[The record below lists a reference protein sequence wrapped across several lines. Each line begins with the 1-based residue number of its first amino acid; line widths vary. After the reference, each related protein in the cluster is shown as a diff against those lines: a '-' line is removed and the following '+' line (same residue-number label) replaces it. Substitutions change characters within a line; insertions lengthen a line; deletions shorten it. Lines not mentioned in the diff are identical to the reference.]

1 MKTNNHNAKQAQPK
15 TAKSKPSREVT
26 KIKPKRV
33 KNKPT
38 AKAASAAKSTGL
50 KTNAANKSSDVE
62 VIKIA
67 KSGLHER
74 NAHRGRY
81 DFKKLITAEPQL
93 KSFVIKNPKG
103 EDSINFS
110 DPKAVKMLNKALLAA
125 HYDIEYWDIPDTYLC
140 PPIPGR
146 ADYVHRVAELLD
158 SEVKGKYAHHK
169 VRALDVGVGA
179 NCIYPI
185 VGVTQY
191 GWHYT
196 GSDVD
201 ATSIESARAITERNA
216 SLNGKIELVQQTS
229 ESNIYRGII
238 QPNDR
243 YDITSCNPPFHRSAE
258 EAAMGSQRKLDN
270 LKANQRKKGVK
281 VQANQAKTPQVKAN
295 KPALN
300 FGGQNAELWCEG
312 GEVAFI
318 RKMANESQ
326 AFSAQV
332 LWFTTLISK
341 KDNVRPMRKQLE
353 KLGVKAIRIVEMSQ
367 GQKVSRFI
375 AWSYMDKSQRKAWI
389 ELK

>member
-1 MKTNNHNAKQAQPK
+1 MKNNSHNAKQAPSK
-15 TAKSKPSREVT
+15 AAKLKHDNDVN
-26 KIKPKRV
+26 KAKPKCV
-33 KNKPT
+33 KK
-38 AKAASAAKSTGL
+38 KAAVKAKLSAEK
-50 KTNAANKSSDVE
+50 SDVDF
-62 VIKIA
+62 IKIA
-67 KSGLHER
+67 KSGLHES

-81 DFKKLITAEPQL
+81 DFKKLIASEPAL
-93 KSFVIKNPKG
+93 ASFVIKNPKG

-110 DPKAVKMLNKALLAA
+110 DPNAVKMLNKALLAA
-125 HYDIEYWDIPDTYLC
+125 YYDIDFWDIPEHYLC

-146 ADYVHRVAELLD
+146 ADYIHRVAELLD
-158 SEVKGKYAHHK
+158 GEVKGKYRHQN

-201 ATSIESARAITERNA
+201 PKSIESATDIVERNVA
-216 SLNGKIELVQQTS
+216 LNGKIELVQQMS
-229 ESNIYRGII
+229 ESHIYRGVI

-243 YDITSCNPPFHRSAE
+243 FEVTTCNPPFHRSAE
-258 EAAMGSQRKLDN
+258 DAAMGSQRKLDN

-281 VQANQAKTPQVKAN
+281 PQNSPVKQG
-295 KPALN
+295 KPTLN

-312 GEVAFI
+312 GEAAFI
-318 RKMANESQ
+318 RRMANESQ
-326 AFSAQV
+326 AFSSQV

-353 KLGVKAIRIVEMSQ
+353 KLGVKAIRVVEMSQ
-367 GQKVSRFI
+367 GQKISRFM
-375 AWSYMDKSQRKAWI
+375 AWSFMDKRQRKTWI

>member
-1 MKTNNHNAKQAQPK
+1 MKNNSHNAKQAPSKAAKPK
-15 TAKSKPSREVT
+15 YDNDVNKA
-26 KIKPKRV
+26 KPKRV
-33 KNKPT
+33 KKKT
-38 AKAASAAKSTGL
+38 AVKAKLSAEK
-50 KTNAANKSSDVE
+50 SDVDF
-62 VIKIA
+62 IKIA
-67 KSGLHER
+67 KSGLHES

-81 DFKKLITAEPQL
+81 DFKKLIASEPSL
-93 KSFVIKNPKG
+93 ASFVIKNPKG

-110 DPKAVKMLNKALLAA
+110 DPNAVKILNKALLTAY
-125 HYDIEYWDIPDTYLC
+125 YDIDFWDIPEHYLC

-146 ADYVHRVAELLD
+146 ADYIHRVAELLD
-158 SEVKGKYAHHK
+158 GEVKGKYRHQN

-201 ATSIESARAITERNA
+201 TKSIESATDIVERNVA
-216 SLNGKIELVQQTS
+216 LNGKIELVQQMT
-229 ESNIYRGII
+229 ESHIYRGVI

-243 YDITSCNPPFHRSAE
+243 FEVTTCNPPFHRSAE
-258 EAAMGSQRKLDN
+258 DAAMGSQRKLDN

-281 VQANQAKTPQVKAN
+281 QQNSPVKQG
-295 KPALN
+295 KPTLN

-312 GEVAFI
+312 GEAAFI
-318 RKMANESQ
+318 RRMANESQ
-326 AFSAQV
+326 AFSSQV

-353 KLGVKAIRIVEMSQ
+353 KLGVKAIRVVEMSQ
-367 GQKVSRFI
+367 GQKNSRFM
-375 AWSYMDKSQRKAWI
+375 AWSFMDKQQRKTWI

>member
-1 MKTNNHNAKQAQPK
+1 MKNNNRGVKQHTPKAAKAKQGKKASQAP
-15 TAKSKPSREVT
+15 ANVKSPLEKSEV
-26 KIKPKRV
+26 
-33 KNKPT
+33 
-38 AKAASAAKSTGL
+38 
-50 KTNAANKSSDVE
+50 D

-81 DFKKLITAEPQL
+81 DFKKLIASEPNL
-93 KSFVIKNPKG
+93 KPFVIKNPRG

-110 DPKAVKMLNKALLAA
+110 DPNAVKMLNKALLAA
-125 HYDIEYWDIPDTYLC
+125 YYNIEFWDIPEGYLC

-146 ADYVHRVAELLD
+146 ADYIHRVAELLD
-158 SEVKGKYAHHK
+158 GEVKGKYPHHK

-191 GWHYT
+191 SWHYM

-201 ATSIESARAITERNA
+201 PKSIESAQAIVERNA

-229 ESNIYRGII
+229 ETNIFHGII
-238 QPNDR
+238 RSAQCLDV
-243 YDITSCNPPFHRSAE
+243 TTCNPPFHRSAE

-281 VQANQAKTPQVKAN
+281 PLVDQVKRS
-295 KPALN
+295 KPTLN

-312 GEVAFI
+312 GEAAFI

-326 AFSAQV
+326 AFAAQV

-341 KDNVRPMRKQLE
+341 KDNVRPMRQQLE
-353 KLGVKAIRIVEMSQ
+353 KLGVKAIREVEMSQ
-367 GQKVSRFI
+367 GQKVSRFM
-375 AWSYMDKSQRKAWI
+375 AWSYMDKQQRKTWI